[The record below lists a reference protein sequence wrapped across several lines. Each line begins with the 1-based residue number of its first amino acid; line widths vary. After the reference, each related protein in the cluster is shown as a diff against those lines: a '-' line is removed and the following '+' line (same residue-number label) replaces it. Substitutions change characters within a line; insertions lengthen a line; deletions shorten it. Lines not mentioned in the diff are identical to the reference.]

1 MTLPSVLTI
10 DLASV
15 DDRTWKE
22 STDKTPRYTYGLS
35 HGQIRSRV
43 NAFAKAHNLIRA
55 DIITERFSI
64 LPKALFWI
72 AIVALAGG
80 IGSFLVGVIVE
91 IFGSDEYFMVMG
103 INLVVFVA
111 LPVWFLAKVFA
122 HPTAEEVLKHDMRA
136 PIVYLRSFAD
146 EGQTL
151 SATSKLE
158 STISDYFT
166 YVRFIGRLIA
176 IGDAGVGAKIMLGA
190 SRAVIPDENW
200 KNSIS
205 SWIDKARMIIVVP
218 FGTKG
223 LQWELQ
229 RVIAKG
235 HLNKLLILFP
245 PASSTGRGVDWDTM
259 EEKRHRLQALDTNLT
274 STSIPARLQSV
285 NFEHVLAI
293 HFRAGNAPVI
303 LRGEPYAHINSSDW
317 SRLYEEVLD
326 VAFYGMFCVDW
337 DRQVRMVEPN

>member
-22 STDKTPRYTYGLS
+22 STDKAPRYTYGLS
-35 HGQIRSRV
+35 HDQICSRV

-122 HPTAEEVLKHDMRA
+122 HPTAEEVLKHDKRA

-151 SATSKLE
+151 SAASKLE

-166 YVRFIGRLIA
+166 YVRFVGRLIA
-176 IGDAGVGAKIMLGA
+176 IGDAG
-190 SRAVIPDENW
+190 
-200 KNSIS
+200 
-205 SWIDKARMIIVVP
+205 
-218 FGTKG
+218 
-223 LQWELQ
+223 
-229 RVIAKG
+229 
-235 HLNKLLILFP
+235 
-245 PASSTGRGVDWDTM
+245 
-259 EEKRHRLQALDTNLT
+259 
-274 STSIPARLQSV
+274 
-285 NFEHVLAI
+285 
-293 HFRAGNAPVI
+293 
-303 LRGEPYAHINSSDW
+303 
-317 SRLYEEVLD
+317 
-326 VAFYGMFCVDW
+326 
-337 DRQVRMVEPN
+337 